1 MDFITRQ
8 NCTQYLKKLEKLKH
22 FRQLNWVHPK
32 FRQISR
38 KFDRILAKKST
49 LKSRILAKTEDDK
62 ETGDDNTR
70 SSNFRKMFSES
81 PASELKPKLQSI
93 TD

>member
-22 FRQLNWVHPK
+22 FRQLNWVHSS

-49 LKSRILAKTEDDK
+49 L
-62 ETGDDNTR
+62 
-70 SSNFRKMFSES
+70 
-81 PASELKPKLQSI
+81 
-93 TD
+93 

>member
-1 MDFITRQ
+1 MPYRYFQKNSFNMDFIARQ

-49 LKSRILAKTEDDK
+49 LKSRILTKTEDDK
-62 ETGDDNTR
+62 TR
-70 SSNFRKMFSES
+70 PINF
-81 PASELKPKLQSI
+81 
-93 TD
+93 

>member
-22 FRQLNWVHPK
+22 FRQLNWVHTK

-62 ETGDDNTR
+62 TR

>member
-22 FRQLNWVHPK
+22 FRQLNWIHPN

-49 LKSRILAKTEDDK
+49 LKSRIPAKTEDNK
-62 ETGDDNTR
+62 TR
-70 SSNFRKMFSES
+70 PINF
-81 PASELKPKLQSI
+81 
-93 TD
+93 

>member
-1 MDFITRQ
+1 MPYRYFKKNNFNMDFIARQ

-38 KFDRILAKKST
+38 KFDRILVKKST

-62 ETGDDNTR
+62 TR
-70 SSNFRKMFSES
+70 PINF
-81 PASELKPKLQSI
+81 
-93 TD
+93 

>member
-49 LKSRILAKTEDDK
+49 LKSRILTKTEDDK
-62 ETGDDNTR
+62 TR
-70 SSNFRKMFSES
+70 PINF
-81 PASELKPKLQSI
+81 
-93 TD
+93 